1 MDKEIT
7 TPDGRIISFADFGQD
22 NKTAAFYCH
31 GGPGSRNAAK
41 GNSDKDKENLI
52 RYIGVDRP
60 GYGNTTPLPGRTIS
74 DWTDDL
80 LMLADHLKIE
90 KFYMIGVSTG
100 GSYSLATAARFP
112 NRVLGVLVCCGMS
125 DMRWASENATMAGV
139 EQYLG
144 LSREEAYELA
154 VKDMGEDG
162 SKMLS
167 NDDETG
173 ESNLSPPDLLYLQNP
188 ENIKRFISDD
198 ATFAQGVTGYADDRL
213 ADCSAQGWSS
223 FDVNNIVCPVNII
236 HGEMD
241 TIVPVEHAHN
251 TAKIVKDTDLKI
263 YSDHGHLSISDEINK
278 NLQLLINR
286 NESKV

>member
-1 MDKEIT
+1 MDKVIQA
-7 TPDGRIISFADFGQD
+7 PDGRTISFADFGED
-22 NKTAAFYCH
+22 NQITAFYCH

-41 GNSDKDKENLI
+41 GNSDKDTENLI

-60 GYGNTTPLPGRTIS
+60 GYGNTSPLPGRTIN
-74 DWTDDL
+74 DWTNDL
-80 LMLADHLKIE
+80 ELIADHLNIE
-90 KFYMIGVSTG
+90 NFYMIGVSTG

-112 NRVLGVLVCCGMS
+112 ERVLGVLVCCGMS

-139 EQYLG
+139 EQYVS

-167 NDDETG
+167 NNDATG
-173 ESNLSPPDLLYLQNP
+173 ESNLSPADLLYLQDP

-223 FDVNNIVCPVNII
+223 FEVNNVSCPVNII
-236 HGEMD
+236 HGETD
-241 TIVPVEHAHN
+241 TIVPVAHAHH
-251 TAKIVKDTDLKI
+251 TAEIVKDSEIKI
-263 YSDHGHLSISDEINK
+263 YPEHGHLSNSDEIHE
-278 NLQLLINR
+278 NLQLLIQR
-286 NESKV
+286 SWT